1 MERRSAISVDD
12 SLRRLRMLIV
22 VGKGGVGKTTVAAA
36 AANRAATLGRR
47 VLLVD
52 VEGKNELARLVGGDR
67 LTARPTVQCTITSPR
82 DEPPVTI
89 DACTVAPDTALV
101 EYLDDHGMR
110 QLSKRLVSSGAVDV
124 IATAAP
130 GIKDLLVLGRIK
142 SLVNSGDYDLV
153 IVDTPASGHAVSF
166 LLGPRTLANLA
177 DSGSIRRQADEVM
190 DILTSETCEAIL
202 VTLPEETPVNE
213 TLETAAALRENVG
226 VRIGFVVVN
235 GLLANVPN
243 SPPELLNRLPVSERE
258 AVAAALT
265 FERSRLLRQRE
276 QVRRLAESLD
286 VAQVSLPLRPSTRLD
301 LDDVGALAAA
311 LGSAELRQAM
321 PT

>member
-1 MERRSAISVDD
+1 
-12 SLRRLRMLIV
+12 MLIV

-36 AANRAATLGRR
+36 MARRAGTLGRR

-67 LTARPTVQCTITSPR
+67 LTARPTSQCTITSS
-82 DEPPVTI
+82 DGASSLTI

-142 SLVNSGDYDLV
+142 ALVNSGDYDLV

-166 LLGPRTLANLA
+166 LLGPRTLADLA
-177 DSGSIRRQADEVM
+177 DSGNIRRQSDEVM
-190 DILTSETCEAIL
+190 DILTSETCEVVL

-213 TLETAAALRENVG
+213 TVETAAALRDSVG
-226 VRIGFVVVN
+226 TLIGFVVVN

-243 SPPELLNRLPVSERE
+243 SPSELLSSLPLPERE

-276 QVRRLAESLD
+276 QVRRLGERLD
-286 VAQVSLPLRPSTRLD
+286 VAQVSLPLRPSSRLD
-301 LDDVGALAAA
+301 GNDVEALAAA
-311 LGSAELRQAM
+311 LGSAELRQPIAV
-321 PT
+321 

>member
-1 MERRSAISVDD
+1 
-12 SLRRLRMLIV
+12 MLIV

-36 AANRAATLGRR
+36 MARRAGTLGRR

-67 LTARPTVQCTITSPR
+67 LTARPTSQCTITSS
-82 DEPPVTI
+82 DGASSLTI

-142 SLVNSGDYDLV
+142 ALVNSGDYDLV

-166 LLGPRTLANLA
+166 LLGPRTLADLA
-177 DSGSIRRQADEVM
+177 DSGNIRRQSDEVM
-190 DILTSETCEAIL
+190 DILTSETCEVVL

-213 TLETAAALRENVG
+213 TVETAAALRDSVG
-226 VRIGFVVVN
+226 TRIGFVVVN

-243 SPPELLNRLPVSERE
+243 SPSELLSSLPLPERE

-276 QVRRLAESLD
+276 QVRRLGERLD
-286 VAQVSLPLRPSTRLD
+286 VAQVSLPLRPSSRLD
-301 LDDVGALAAA
+301 GNDVEALAAA
-311 LGSAELRQAM
+311 LGSAELRQPIAV
-321 PT
+321 